1 MILQQ
6 SKEEIA
12 NTLTHLAGVIIAIFA
27 GVLLINKG
35 IGSAWQ
41 NLLGISI
48 FSIGML
54 LMYMASTIYHWTLP
68 GKWKKI
74 LRYCDHIN
82 IYVLIAA
89 SYTPILLCSIGGVLG
104 WSMFGVMWV
113 LALAG
118 TFYKIFFLGKY
129 PRLSLAIYL
138 IMGWSAVFIARP
150 IWNNMPSEALWFI
163 LIEGISYTVGTY
175 FYSRDASHSFYHAIW
190 HVFVLGGT
198 MSHIAAVWYIL

>member
-1 MILQQ
+1 MVLQQ
-6 SKEEIA
+6 TREEIA
-12 NTLTHLAGVIIAIFA
+12 NTLTHLVGVIIALSA
-27 GVLLINKG
+27 GIMLINKG
-35 IGSAWQ
+35 IDSHWQ

-48 FSIGML
+48 FSVGML

-89 SYTPILLCSIGGVLG
+89 SYTPILLCSIGGMLG
-104 WSMFGVMWV
+104 WSVFGVMWT

-118 TFYKIFFLGKY
+118 TLYKIFFLGKY

-138 IMGWSAVFIARP
+138 IMGWAVVFIAKP
-150 IWNNMPSEALWFI
+150 VWNNMPIEALLF
-163 LIEGISYTVGTY
+163 LLLEGICYTVGTY
-175 FYSRDASHSFYHAIW
+175 FYSHDDSHSFYHAIW
-190 HVFVLGGT
+190 HLFVLGGT
-198 MSHIAAVWYIL
+198 MSHIATVWYIV